1 MCTLECECVWLYV
14 CVYICLCIG
23 AGATC
28 WPFLESLSFHFFSLS
43 CACDSQHAPHHRTH
57 HTLTHT
63 HSAAAIHTHTL
74 ILSPSL
80 FSPHS
85 LAFNTFKS
93 LSVFPDNL
101 QWLPHSPLSFSPW
114 TNLFNVNSFLATL
127 LYWLVAFLQVTRGE
141 YNHNIYQFK
150 YVTS

>member
-1 MCTLECECVWLYV
+1 M
-14 CVYICLCIG
+14 YICLCIG

-101 QWLPHSPLSFSPW
+101 QWLPHSLSLSHPEQTYSMSTVFWPRCFTGSLLFCKSRVGNI
-114 TNLFNVNSFLATL
+114 TIIFINLNM
-127 LYWLVAFLQVTRGE
+127 
-141 YNHNIYQFK
+141 
-150 YVTS
+150 